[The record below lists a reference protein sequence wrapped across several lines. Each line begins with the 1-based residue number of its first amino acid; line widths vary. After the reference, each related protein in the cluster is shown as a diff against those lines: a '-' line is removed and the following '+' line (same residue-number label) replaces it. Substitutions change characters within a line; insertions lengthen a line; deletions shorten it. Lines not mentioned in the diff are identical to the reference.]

1 MEKQGKIYLFSL
13 IVTSVITVLLIA
25 ASFLSSFVS
34 LSSLF
39 VSSEIEKHTFT
50 VSVQENG
57 AMDVYEEIE
66 YNLSEANGVIRDY
79 KYDASK
85 NQKLE
90 LQSVTINDEIEL
102 KEVNSASKGN
112 SGIYTFFDSG
122 KRQEIKIYQPT
133 DGRLKVK
140 LHYLASG
147 VITQYNDMQAM
158 DWTFYDSRN
167 DAIAPLNMSVNVTFS
182 TDIQKENMKVFGHG
196 DLDGTVFPTSARTVD
211 VEIPVFR
218 ENTFGTLVVLLPTK
232 PLSAMTNI
240 VATNKFQEALDF
252 ELNAAQETNNQI
264 AENASSMKF
273 KETMRIIALIV
284 GNILLI
290 VSIPLAFIY
299 FRKIYN
305 KYDKELYKG
314 ELDYYR
320 DIPGTYGPAVAAL
333 VQDPDKEPDQ
343 EQLAAAIFSLYTK
356 SRIKI
361 ETINRVEKKKDVE
374 EVYITVLESDTTD
387 LPKNEKLV
395 YEWLEEFGQ
404 GEQFLYKDFLCD
416 NKKKDIAKEEKFI
429 RNYERF
435 ISSVKREFKSLHYL
449 EYFGRGKKMFMLHP
463 IFALILMLLAIAAVF
478 LIDNIFLAIIFGAG
492 VVALFSMNT
501 ILVLYKTSCYQ
512 FTKEGAEQNDK
523 CKALKRF
530 LEDFSALNEAPIKS
544 AALWQQYFVYGL
556 ALGVTDAA
564 LANLYAKL
572 PKEQLEKN
580 DVDFASI
587 YMMNRLMTYY
597 AFRTYSYNAV
607 ANTAHR
613 VSAEE
618 ARVSRSSG
626 GSSFGGG
633 GGFSGGGSFGGGG
646 GGGGSSS
653 F

>member
-1 MEKQGKIYLFSL
+1 MEKQGKIYLYGL
-13 IVTSVITVLLIA
+13 IVTSVITALLIA

-34 LSSLF
+34 FSSLL

-50 VSVQENG
+50 VNVQENG
-57 AMDVYEEIE
+57 AMDIYEEIE

-79 KYDASK
+79 KYDIDK

-90 LQSVTINDEIEL
+90 LKSVTINGGNEL
-102 KEVNSASKGN
+102 REVNSASKGN
-112 SGIYTFFDSG
+112 SGVFTFFDSG
-122 KRQEIKIYQPT
+122 TRQEIKIYQPT

-147 VITQYNDMQAM
+147 VITQYNDMQAL
-158 DWTFYDSRN
+158 DWTFYDSS
-167 DAIAPLNMSVNVTFS
+167 DGAIAPLNMSVNVTFP
-182 TDIQKENMKVFGHG
+182 TDIQEENMKVFGHG
-196 DLDGTVFPTSARTVD
+196 DLDGTVFPTSPRTVD

-232 PLSAMTNI
+232 PLTAMTNI
-240 VATNKFQEALDF
+240 IATNKFQEALDY
-252 ELNAAQETNNQI
+252 ELNAAQKTNDQI
-264 AENASSMKF
+264 VENASSKQF
-273 KETMRIIALIV
+273 KETIRIITLII
-284 GNILLI
+284 GNILLV
-290 VSIPLAFIY
+290 VSIPLAFFY

-305 KYDKELYKG
+305 KYDKEQYNG

-320 DIPGTYGPAVAAL
+320 DVPGTYGPAVAAL

-356 SRIKI
+356 NKIKI

-374 EVYITVLESDTTD
+374 DVYVTVLESETAD

-416 NKKKDIAKEEKFI
+416 SEQKDADKEEKFI

-435 ISSVKREFKSLHYL
+435 IASVKREFKSLHYL

-463 IFALILMLLAIAAVF
+463 IFALILLMIALVAFFLAN
-478 LIDNIFLAIIFGAG
+478 NIFLTIVFGAG
-492 VVALFSMNT
+492 VIALFSMNT
-501 ILVLYKTSCYQ
+501 ILILYKTSCYQ

-556 ALGVTDAA
+556 ALGVTDSA

-572 PKEQLEKN
+572 PKEQLEN
-580 DVDFASI
+580 SNVDFVTI
-587 YMMNRLMTYY
+587 YMMNRLMTNY

-607 ANTAHR
+607 AQTAHR

-618 ARVSRSSG
+618 ARISRSSG